1 MDIFWGVNLMEK
13 KTVLLIIALILIAGA
28 IVYLQQF
35 SPNKTYTGT
44 SLAPGNRTAI
54 NAEKAQKYEY
64 AKEITDPSGFVNVD
78 NITIGNLIGKKVIL
92 VDFWTYSCINCVRTI
107 PYLNAWYTKYHDQ
120 GLEIIGVHSP
130 EFQFEHDINNVR
142 AAVKKYNIQYPVVLD
157 NNLATWSAYQN
168 QYWPEEY
175 LIDIDGFIVERNIGE
190 GNYDT
195 TEMEIQSLLKERAD
209 ALGLQ
214 VNISN
219 TTGLPANNINIDYSS
234 VGSPET
240 YFGSARNEY
249 LENGQQGMN
258 GLQTLVRPETPLLN
272 VLYLV
277 GPWNFSDQYAE
288 SAGNGSVIFHYN
300 AKNVYFVASADNATA
315 VRVLLDGKPIS
326 DGAGSDVSGGIAII
340 RDNQLY
346 TIVQGSDYGEH
357 ILELD
362 IPQSGLRAYTF
373 TFG

>member
-1 MDIFWGVNLMEK
+1 MEK
-13 KTVLLIIALILIAGA
+13 KTIILIIALILIAGA

-35 SPNKTYTGT
+35 SPDKTYPGT

-54 NAEKAQKYEY
+54 NAEKAQKYPY
-64 AKEITDPSGFVNVD
+64 ATEIAEPSGFVNVD
-78 NITIGNLIGKKVIL
+78 NITIRSLIGKKVIL

-107 PYLNAWYTKYHDQ
+107 PYLNSWYTKYHDQ

-142 AAVKKYNIQYPVVLD
+142 AAVKKYDIQYPVVLD

-195 TEMEIQSLLKERAD
+195 TEMEIQNLLKERAD
-209 ALGLQ
+209 ALGIR

-219 TTGLPANNINIDYSS
+219 TTGIPANNINIDYSS

-249 LENGQQGMN
+249 LANGKQGTN
-258 GLQTLVRPETPLLN
+258 GLQTFVRPVTPLLN
-272 VLYLV
+272 ALYLV
-277 GPWNFSDQYAE
+277 GPWNFSGQYAGT
-288 SAGNGSVIFHYN
+288 AGNGSIIFHYN
-300 AKNVYFVASADNATA
+300 AKNVYLVASADNATP
-315 VRVLLDGKPIS
+315 VRILLDGKPITDS
-326 DGAGSDVSGGIAII
+326 AGSDVSGGIAMI

-346 TIVQGSDYGEH
+346 NIVQGSDYGEH

-362 IPQSGLRAYTF
+362 IPQPGLRAYTF